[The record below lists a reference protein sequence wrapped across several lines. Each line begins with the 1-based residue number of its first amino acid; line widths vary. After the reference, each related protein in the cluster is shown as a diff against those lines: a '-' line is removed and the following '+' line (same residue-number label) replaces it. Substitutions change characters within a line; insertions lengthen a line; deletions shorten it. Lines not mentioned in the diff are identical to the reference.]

1 MEALFLLFSLI
12 FALCQKAAHTHKACD
27 VFNLRSQRVA
37 IPHFKEVTFSADFME
52 EGAGA
57 VGGEVEQF
65 AIIETEQK
73 KYQSLSFTGRPVML
87 IHCTRQRHRQ
97 SGSNVTWAVC
107 NGSSQFAAAEL
118 V

>member
-1 MEALFLLFSLI
+1 
-12 FALCQKAAHTHKACD
+12 
-27 VFNLRSQRVA
+27 
-37 IPHFKEVTFSADFME
+37 ME

-118 V
+118 VWHVWLMSECQNEWRKPSYNYVVITCI